1 LRSVTIEK
9 GRETVNAY
17 PLQAG
22 RAQVVITPPLGVSM
36 AGYYH
41 DRRADDVLD
50 DLHAKA
56 LVLSD
61 QATSAA
67 LVVCDLIGLKREMT
81 SRIRTQVA
89 QRTGIPDA
97 NVLICCTHT
106 HTGPITSSWAEA
118 DIHPDQAYLD
128 VLARHVADAVQL
140 AYQHRHPAALYV
152 GRGHVEGIGSNRR
165 LWMRDGTLRTNP
177 PFQSPEI
184 VRPAGPIDPE
194 LGIWMVRD
202 ADDVPLAMVN
212 TYALHPDQ
220 VGGTALCADYGGA
233 EARLLQQ
240 LLGPQCTI
248 LCPNGTCGD
257 INHFDFD
264 KPAAYNRG
272 PHVHMRSGHALA
284 GEAIVQLPNLQ
295 LAGAGP
301 VRAGSR
307 TIEAVL
313 RVPTEEE
320 VAWAKEAVAGEMH
333 GFDAGGLAVV
343 KAHRILRLH
352 HSGQAAIPVEISALV
367 VGDSALVGLPGEIF
381 VELGLEI
388 KARSPFGYTTV
399 AELCNDAIGYVPTRK
414 AYDEGGYESTSSP
427 LAPGTGEQMVE
438 AALALLSDLSTS
450 G

>member
-1 LRSVTIEK
+1 MSE
-9 GRETVNAY
+9 Y

-22 RAQVVITPPLGVSM
+22 SAQLVITPPLGVSM

-41 DRRADDVLD
+41 DRKADDVLD
-50 DLHAKA
+50 DLYAKA

-61 QATSAA
+61 QTTSAA
-67 LVVCDLIGLKREMT
+67 LVVCDLIGLKREIT
-81 SRIRTQVA
+81 SCIRA
-89 QRTGIPDA
+89 QIAQSTGIPET
-97 NVLICCTHT
+97 NTLICCTHT
-106 HTGPITSSWAEA
+106 HTGPTTWPWTQAGLQT
-118 DIHPDQAYLD
+118 DQAYLD
-128 VLARHVADAVQL
+128 VLARKVADAVQL
-140 AYQHRHPAALYV
+140 AYQRRRPAALHV

-177 PFQSPEI
+177 PFQSPDI

-233 EARLLQQ
+233 EAQLLQQ
-240 LLGPQCTI
+240 LLGTKCAI

-257 INHFDFD
+257 INHFDFS

-272 PHVHMRSGHALA
+272 LHVHVRSGHALA
-284 GEAIVQLPNLQ
+284 GEAIKQLPNLY
-295 LAGAGP
+295 GAGSSL

-307 TIEAVL
+307 TIQAEL
-313 RVPTEEE
+313 RVPTDDE
-320 VAWAKEAVAGEMH
+320 VAWAQEAVSSEMH
-333 GFDAGGLAVV
+333 GFDTSGLAVV
-343 KAHRILRLH
+343 KAHRILRIH
-352 HSGQAAIPVEISALV
+352 HAGQAEIPVEISAVV
-367 VGDSALVGLPGEIF
+367 VGDGAFVGLPGEIF
-381 VELGLEI
+381 VELGLGI
-388 KARSPFGYTTV
+388 KTRSPFAYTFV

-414 AYDEGGYESTSSP
+414 AYDEGGYEATSSP

-438 AALALLSDLSTS
+438 TALALLSDLSPS
-450 G
+450 A